1 VPKVRTD
8 AQFINYINKTIR
20 AVLNEIAKETTDE
33 LMNIVW
39 TDWYMANGP
48 SDYYH
53 ATGQLL
59 DSVVSSKVKKSGS
72 GYKVDIY
79 MDSRKL
85 KPNYLVNT
93 FSEHMGF
100 DGRPFTSSLIEVIE
114 EGNPSS
120 IYSHEGIEM
129 FKKTSDWLEKE
140 LPRIASVVFAR
151 YGFAVHIT

>member
-1 VPKVRTD
+1 MPTVKTD
-8 AQFINYINKTIR
+8 VQFINYINKVIR
-20 AVLNEIAKETTDE
+20 AALNEIAKETTDE
-33 LMNIVW
+33 LMNTVW
-39 TDWYMANGP
+39 TDWYMANGS

-79 MDSRKL
+79 MDSGKL

-100 DGRPFTSSLIEVIE
+100 DGRPFTSGLIEVIE
-114 EGNPSS
+114 NGNPSR
-120 IYSHEGIEM
+120 IYSHSGI
-129 FKKTSDWLEKE
+129 S
-140 LPRIASVVFAR
+140 
-151 YGFAVHIT
+151 